1 MKRKKKGTWLM
12 TGGLLLIAAA
22 LFLGQFGQ
30 VGGAFGMAAANS
42 NVHTVLQKSLGNG
55 MAQAA
60 GAASD
65 QCHLADGVKQVL
77 HRTFHFLLLPF
88 SEKGFPR
95 RGEAFG
101 QI

>member
-1 MKRKKKGTWLM
+1 
-12 TGGLLLIAAA
+12 
-22 LFLGQFGQ
+22 
-30 VGGAFGMAAANS
+30 
-42 NVHTVLQKSLGNG
+42 

-77 HRTFHFLLLPF
+77 HRTFHFLLLLF